1 MRNFWEMQICIS
13 TLKNKMKNFKK
24 LDERGEMRLF
34 STSVLVSII
43 SRSVKWNVQIEPVC
57 IID

>member
-1 MRNFWEMQICIS
+1 MQICIS
-13 TLKNKMKNFKK
+13 TLKNKMKNLKK

-34 STSVLVSII
+34 SAFVFVSII